1 MANIQQILGTDS
13 ISASRSVINDNFS
26 AINAEL
32 GEILNYLDTTN
43 LTLSAMSLVESDQI
57 IAVGAA
63 DLSASGNNFYVATE
77 FTSSVEM
84 GGAIYKSAFVAVTTF
99 PAALTN
105 VHGTIR
111 LEPGISAFSLPA
123 LAADGHEITLF
134 AATDLASGIT
144 NATDVIYGVA
154 TGVNFVTGGTLT
166 LRYHQ
171 SIPGWIVIS
180 NFKNTIA

>member
-13 ISASRSVINDNFS
+13 ISASRTVINDNFS

-63 DLSASGNNFYVATE
+63 DLSASGNTFSVTSE
-77 FTSSVEM
+77 FTSSLE
-84 GGAIYKSAFVAVTTF
+84 ASAAFYRSAFVSVTSF
-99 PAALTN
+99 PATLTN
-105 VHGTIR
+105 VHGTII
-111 LEPGISAFSLPA
+111 LDAAISAFNLPA
-123 LAADGHEITLF
+123 GASDGHEITLVSNAVL
-134 AATDLASGIT
+134 AAGII
-144 NATDVIYGVA
+144 NATTGILGVA
-154 TGVNFVTGGTLT
+154 TGVTFAVGGTLT
-166 LRYHQ
+166 LRYVQ
-171 SIPGWIVIS
+171 SLTKWIVIS